1 MRHNMNRTLREER
14 GQSLVEMAL
23 VLPLLLLLRVGI
35 VDLGRGFHHAVIVTN
50 AAREGA
56 RAASRFPNEQEA
68 QRQVIVDAITR
79 EMLNSHVQIT
89 DPDINIEILGANVP
103 AGQPITVKVTYDY
116 HTILGGL
123 LGINDGIIK
132 ITRASTMIVY
142 GVDS

>member
-1 MRHNMNRTLREER
+1 
-14 GQSLVEMAL
+14 
-23 VLPLLLLLRVGI
+23 
-35 VDLGRGFHHAVIVTN
+35 
-50 AAREGA
+50 
-56 RAASRFPNEQEA
+56 
-68 QRQVIVDAITR
+68 
-79 EMLNSHVQIT
+79 MLNSHVQIT